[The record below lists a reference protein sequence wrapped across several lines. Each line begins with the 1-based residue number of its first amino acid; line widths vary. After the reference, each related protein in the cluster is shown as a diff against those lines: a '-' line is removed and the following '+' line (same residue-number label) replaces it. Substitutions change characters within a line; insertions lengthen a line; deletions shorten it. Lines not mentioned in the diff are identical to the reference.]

1 MIKLEIQKNITSFL
15 IWTIIIV
22 SLFLM
27 VFGIYP
33 SMMKDTEA
41 ITELVNSMDT
51 QFLEVFNMDIMGFE
65 SVFGWIAT
73 EGHVLLLL
81 IGGMYFG
88 ILGATI
94 LLKEENDGTIEFI
107 YSKNISRNRIL
118 SSKILVGIILAILL
132 NLIVLVFLI
141 IGLAI
146 SDDLE
151 LNKLVLFLVSSTIA
165 HISIYLI
172 SMCISTFM
180 RRTNK
185 STMVALALV
194 FLLYTI
200 SIISGMSD
208 DTEFLKYISPFYYMS
223 ARPIIETDSIPL
235 ENILIILGIDV
246 IVYIISQVRYNKK
259 ELV

>member
-1 MIKLEIQKNITSFL
+1 MIKLEIEKNITSFL

-22 SLFLM
+22 LLFVM

-33 SMMKDTEA
+33 SMMKNTEA
-41 ITELVNSMDT
+41 ITELVNSMDKE
-51 QFLEVFNMDIMGFE
+51 FLEVFNMDIMGFE
-65 SVFGWIAT
+65 SVFGWLAT
-73 EGHVLLLL
+73 EGHILLLL
-81 IGGMYFG
+81 IGGMYFA
-88 ILGATI
+88 ILGANI

-107 YSKNISRNRIL
+107 YSKNITRNRIL
-118 SSKILVGIILAILL
+118 ISKILVGIILAILL

-146 SDDLE
+146 SDDLQLKE
-151 LNKLVLFLVSSTIA
+151 LILFIISSTIA

-172 SMCISTFM
+172 SIAISTFM
-180 RRTNK
+180 KRTNK

-194 FLLYTI
+194 FSLYTL

-208 DTEFLKYISPFYYMS
+208 DAEFLKYISPFYYMS
-223 ARPIIETDSIPL
+223 ARPIIETSSIPL
-235 ENILIILGIDV
+235 DNILIVLGVDV
-246 IVYIISQVRYNKK
+246 IIYIITQVRYNKK